1 MGKKTKILLQLEK
14 LIGNNEISKKKVRN
28 LETKIKKLKSQLEDP
43 EELIQKSLNELELKF
58 KKSLNELE
66 LKFKKEKKDI
76 RERTLSNIRNRIK
89 GNQKKLNEIEKS
101 QEFDLN
107 FLSGTVNEEITK
119 LRKKSEDKTYTEDY
133 RTQCTQTADKLKK
146 LLKMLKENKQGLNK
160 KTSDFIKATIEH
172 LSGVM
177 LWE

>member
-43 EELIQKSLNELELKF
+43 EELIQ
-58 KKSLNELE
+58 KSLNELE